1 MGAMV
6 LSQESGGL
14 SLKVSIQLH
23 PVTRSIASVGAY
35 LLLLYA
41 FVVWIGTNIPLPLPH
56 FICCCLNI
64 LFDMGVQ
71 NAKIKGKTS

>member
-1 MGAMV
+1 MT
-6 LSQESGGL
+6 
-14 SLKVSIQLH
+14 IQLH
-23 PVTRSIASVGAY
+23 PVTRSIASGGAY

-41 FVVWIGTNIPLPLPH
+41 SMVWVGTTIPVPLQH

-64 LFDMGVQ
+64 LFNAGVS